1 MNDLRIKIDD
11 LDVGKLKNVPIVL
24 KLCSAWGR
32 FEKDSVQHTKY
43 WSKWFRQK
51 SSWFI
56 YLNSKSLWNTD
67 KQNFLKTGNVKNKIP
82 DITG

>member
-43 WSKWFRQK
+43 WSKSFRQK